1 MLYNIHN
8 IVKRGDE
15 DMTIVK
21 QFDKRT
27 GKTYVYEST
36 YYWDAEKQQSRS
48 TRKCIGRFDTKT
60 GEIVPTKQRTG
71 EEPSGSRLYV
81 GATWLLEQIAE
92 LTGVASDLRAVL
104 GADRAA
110 KVLSLAMFLCCED
123 TPTYRF
129 KIWSSRH
136 RHPYGKDIPS
146 QRASELLTSITLD
159 ECFAFFKAQ
168 ASKRAEGEYWAY
180 DTTSISSHSEL
191 LEPVTIGYNKEGDDF
206 GQFNLLLLFGEES
219 NLPFYY
225 RVVRGNIPDVSTVE
239 TMINEAGLLGIRKVK
254 YCMDRGFYSKSN
266 MDALYNSSSKFLLA
280 GRTTLTIVQNL
291 LNSDVRASI
300 RTERNLLTAHDVY
313 GVTALTTW
321 ETERVG
327 GAVARHRLY
336 VHMYH
341 DPARAAAAAI
351 SRDTDLALMRKR
363 LEAGEDVPAKT
374 PYRKYF
380 DVRKGHG
387 ISVKLKEDLVRKTQ
401 ADLGWFVLFSNDIK
415 DAGSALDIY
424 RNRDLVE
431 KAFGDLKG
439 RLNFRRPRVQSIA
452 ALDGKLFIEFIA
464 LILLSYI
471 KKRMQDNNLFDKYTL
486 PELLDE
492 LDVIESVLTKGK
504 KKPILHEMTKQQLT
518 IYSLMGANTPT
529 MLR

>member
-1 MLYNIHN
+1 MA
-8 IVKRGDE
+8 V
-15 DMTIVK
+15 VK

-36 YYWDAEKQQSRS
+36 YYWDAEKRQSRS
-48 TRKCIGRFDTKT
+48 TRKCIGRFDPETN
-60 GEIVPTKQRTG
+60 EVVPTRQITTV
-71 EEPSGSRLYV
+71 EEPSGSRLYL

-92 LTGVASDLRAVL
+92 STGVASDLKAVL

-129 KIWSSRH
+129 KAWASRH
-136 RHPYGKDIPS
+136 RHPHGKDIPS
-146 QRASELLTSITLD
+146 QRASELLTSITTD
-159 ECFAFFKAQ
+159 ECFTFFKAQ
-168 ASKRAEGEYWAY
+168 AAKRAEGEYWAY

-191 LEPVTIGYNKEGDDF
+191 LEPVAVGYNKEGDDF

-239 TMINEAGLLGIRKVK
+239 TMIKEAGLLGIRKVK
-254 YCMDRGFYSKSN
+254 YCMDRGFYSKTN
-266 MDALYNSSSKFLLA
+266 VDALYNSNSKFLLA
-280 GRTTLTIVQNL
+280 GRTSLTLVQNL
-291 LNSDVRASI
+291 LTAEVRASV
-300 RTERNLLTAHDVY
+300 RSERNLLTAHDVY
-313 GVTALTTW
+313 GVTVLTAW
-321 ETERVG
+321 ETGRG
-327 GAVARHRLY
+327 GNAVTRHRLY

-341 DPARAAAAAI
+341 NPARAAAATV
-351 SRDTDLALMRKR
+351 SMDTGLALMRRR
-363 LEAGEDVPAKT
+363 LESGEDVPAKT

-380 DVRKGHG
+380 DVRKGRG
-387 ISVKLKEDLVRKTQ
+387 ISVRLKKDLVEKAQ

-415 DAGSALDIY
+415 DAGRALDRY

-439 RLNFRRPRVQSIA
+439 RLNFRRPRVQSMA
-452 ALDGKLFIEFIA
+452 TLDGKLFIEFIA

-492 LDVIESVLTKGK
+492 LDVIEAIVPNDR
-504 KKPILHEMTKQQLT
+504 KKPRLREMTNQQL
-518 IYSLMGANTPT
+518 SLYNAMGVLPPS